1 MYNLSLRY
9 VVGTL
14 ISSMFNPCRLDVAF
28 SAVRASPHQPKSSEA
43 GRLDAVERL
52 LETQYSRWHVLSSSP
67 RAPSSL
73 FYLLSLPCSSFLTTT
88 LTASRVFLAYT
99 IGVCTSASTTPLVGL
114 TLRWLETFDHRYQLA
129 PVTTALHTS
138 TPSTILS
145 LSYSLSLP
153 RQHHYWP
160 ISASLTS

>member
-1 MYNLSLRY
+1 MYNLSLRC
-9 VVGTL
+9 VVGSL

-67 RAPSSL
+67 LAASSL
-73 FYLLSLPCSSFLTTT
+73 FSLLFLPCSSFLTTT

-138 TPSTILS
+138 TPPTILS
-145 LSYSLSLP
+145 L
-153 RQHHYWP
+153 
-160 ISASLTS
+160 